1 MFFNHRSTCLMSHPH
16 YLWGSSS
23 SSKDAARGRGSWQG
37 RAIGSWGRRKER
49 EETCEGTWK
58 GTWSKRFWSRKIQ
71 KKTDAPSEIPEVTH
85 PEVPKPIEVPPCSEI
100 PRIEIIDEE
109 EQVPDTTAEPPTFET
124 PTPHRVKRNQ
134 FPRSRSRLKR
144 LKALSPSSSSKK
156 RFSPAKQ
163 TEVPKPKVCIPEVK
177 SDVTEKGQ
185 EGEQNKKRRKTKG
198 MGSKASREIQ
208 TNTTKVAPESEVTKV
223 EEEEEKDET
232 SKKKEQEESK
242 ALAEQKK
249 KEMDAAA
256 KDCKQSLDFLLFLW
270 LTHLI
275 QHLRLYTPQVFA
287 SVRLY
292 VQCLPRILFTSFV
305 ISKQWLYILYY
316 NIYIVLDVYILMF
329 NLYIYI

>member
-1 MFFNHRSTCLMSHPH
+1 MYFRCFSIIDQLVSCPIHITCEAQAALRKMQQEAEDPDKAAQ
-16 YLWGSSS
+16 LEAEEEE
-23 SSKDAARGRGSWQG
+23 KKEKKRARGRGRG
-37 RAIGSWGRRKER
+37 RGRKGSGRGR
-49 EETCEGTWK
+49 
-58 GTWSKRFWSRKIQ
+58 SK

-256 KDCKQSLDFLLFLW
+256 KDCKQSLDFLLFL
-270 LTHLI
+270 
-275 QHLRLYTPQVFA
+275 
-287 SVRLY
+287 
-292 VQCLPRILFTSFV
+292 
-305 ISKQWLYILYY
+305 
-316 NIYIVLDVYILMF
+316 
-329 NLYIYI
+329 